1 MQVTTFFPEILFSFY
16 IFSCSLTV
24 TFADSSF
31 LCVSITDVP
40 QGSDGGPLFS
50 SLYILSRYH
59 HAQNSNVLTWLT
71 ALPQGQIQVYTC
83 LHSTVRYT
91 SQRHFQWIV
100 SKPELDISFTL
111 TQYALV
117 PSAIKGRLT
126 HSVTHFINQE
136 YLLRTLTFT
145 LPFSDV
151 FFFFFFDVFFDVI
164 KLCPSQIC
172 PCPFTC
178 TVTDLVQGEK
188 NHLHS
193 GSPLENRGLNL
204 YEKLLMSNIKCLE

>member
-136 YLLRTLTFT
+136 YLLRHSHLHPSI
-145 LPFSDV
+145 LWCG
-151 FFFFFFDVFFDVI
+151 FFFFWCILWCDQI
-164 KLCPSQIC
+164 MSLSNLSMSLHLYCHWPSSRGKKSS
-172 PCPFTC
+172 PFWISSR
-178 TVTDLVQGEK
+178 E
-188 NHLHS
+188 
-193 GSPLENRGLNL
+193 
-204 YEKLLMSNIKCLE
+204 